1 MARDHFNQLSLGC
14 SLQISVKEARVL
26 LVGAGGIGCELLK
39 NLVLTGFGEIHIV
52 DLDTIDLSNLNRQFL
67 FRQEHIGKSKASVAA
82 DVANRFNPNV
92 KLVPYTAD
100 ITDSTFNLQ
109 WFLKFT
115 VVFNALDNLH
125 ARRHVNKMCIVANVP
140 LIESGTT
147 GFNGQVQVIKRGVT
161 ACYDC
166 TPKEAPKTYPICTI
180 RSTPSQPIHCIVW
193 AKSYLLN
200 EIFGASEDESPD
212 MDHTEDSENSEEVES
227 LRRETAALR
236 KIKDNMSLP
245 SFPQLLFEK
254 VYRYDVERL
263 LSMDG
268 LWRTRRAPEPL
279 DYTSIFAQASKAQ
292 SSTDLVLKDLQRPWR
307 IEENLIIF
315 IDSLQR
321 LSKRML
327 EMKTSKTENSAEPI
341 ITFDKDDEDTLDF
354 VTASA
359 NLRSSV
365 FGIECKS
372 KFDVKQMAGN
382 IIPAIATTNAIVAGL
397 CVLQSFKVLEE
408 DYANTKE
415 LFLSPFSSERLL
427 ASDRFQKSDPDC
439 AVCSI
444 SRGRILVDVNN
455 TTLNYLVENFLKMK
469 FGYGDEITI
478 SNGENHLLYDIDE
491 TVNLEKT
498 LSDIGIKEDSFLTVK
513 DDNDHPDGP
522 RVDLVLNV
530 QKLSSSTGAPSIE
543 SLDIP
548 EITENHKSELSS
560 WIPRRKPLSATLP
573 SNDKNDALKVIG
585 NTASKRPLSPE
596 LLLDSTKKIKSDS
609 SGTDKD
615 ALQIEDGEY
624 DGAIVID

>member
-1 MARDHFNQLSLGC
+1 MARDHFNQKSLGC
-14 SLQISVKEARVL
+14 SLHTSVKEARVL

-67 FRQEHIGKSKASVAA
+67 FRQEHISKSKASVAA
-82 DVANRFNPNV
+82 DVAHRFNPNV
-92 KLVPYTAD
+92 KLIPYTAD
-100 ITDSTFNLQ
+100 ITDSTFNLL
-109 WFLKFT
+109 WFQKFT
-115 VVFNALDNLH
+115 IVFNALDNLH

-200 EIFGASEDESPD
+200 EVFGASEDESPD

-236 KIKDNMSLP
+236 EIRDNMGLL

-254 VYRYDVERL
+254 VYRYDIERL
-263 LSMDG
+263 LSMEG
-268 LWRTRRAPEPL
+268 LWKTRRAPESL
-279 DYTSIFAQASKAQ
+279 DYTSIFAQANKAQ
-292 SSTDLVLKDLQRPWR
+292 LSTDLVLKDVQRPWR
-307 IEENLIIF
+307 IEENLFIF

-327 EMKTSKTENSAEPI
+327 EMKASKIENSAEPI
-341 ITFDKDDEDTLDF
+341 IMFDKDDEDTLDF

-444 SRGRILVDVNN
+444 SRGRILVDVDN
-455 TTLNYLVENFLKMK
+455 TTLNYFVENFLKMK
-469 FGYGDEITI
+469 YGYGDEITI

-491 TVNLEKT
+491 TVNLDKK
-498 LSDIGIKEDSFLTVK
+498 LCDIGIKEDSFLTVK

-522 RVDLVLNV
+522 RVDLVLTV
-530 QKLSSSTGAPSIE
+530 QNLSSSTGAPSIE

-548 EITENHKSELSS
+548 VITENDKPDFSS
-560 WIPRRKPLSATLP
+560 WIPRRKPISSILP
-573 SNDKNDALKVIG
+573 CNDKDDALIVSG
-585 NTASKRPLSPE
+585 NTASKRPRSPE
-596 LLLDSTKKIKSDS
+596 SLIDSTKKIKSDS
-609 SGTDKD
+609 SSTDKG
-615 ALQIEDGEY
+615 AIKIEDDEY